1 MEKRNWG
8 RREVR
13 SWGASPLGGFPDL
26 KELACLPKWSNFG
39 VQGAEGK
46 EKAEGQGAGCK
57 GEVKNFIASKQ
68 WFNAAI
74 VKTRG

>member
-1 MEKRNWG
+1 MKKRNWG

-39 VQGAEGK
+39 VRGA
-46 EKAEGQGAGCK
+46 ALRL
-57 GEVKNFIASKQ
+57 
-68 WFNAAI
+68 
-74 VKTRG
+74 RGS